1 MSTGPESERMVTGAR
16 LFFPCRCGGARL
28 WGVLTLVPAGRR
40 RRAARGRL
48 VGGQIRAAAVTA
60 SLAAALPL
68 LAPLQVHA
76 QESADAPDS
85 LATAPLPL
93 EPTREV
99 RFRTEEGSWM
109 SVDVSPDGRMLVFDL
124 LGDLY
129 TLPVEGGTATP
140 LLTGPAFESQPRFSP
155 DGSEI
160 VFVSDRSGGHNLWVL
175 SADGSDTTQITR
187 GNDNLYTSPEWS
199 PDGEYL
205 VASRTFSPLGGAAK
219 PWIFHRDGG
228 SGIALIDEPEQL
240 KAIGAAFD
248 PSGRYIYLAQGTR
261 DWTYDAAFPKYQ
273 LIRHDRETGRQA
285 TVTGRYGSGFR
296 PAVSPDGGTL
306 VYGSRHEDATGVRAR
321 NLATGDERWL
331 VYPVQR
337 DDMESRATLDLLPGY
352 AFTPDGA
359 ALIASYGG
367 RLWQVPLDGS
377 EPDAIPFAADVV
389 IHAGPRLD
397 FDYPVEDTPT
407 FRVRQI
413 RDVALSPDG
422 SEIAFTALGRLYV
435 MEAEGGEPRRLG
447 EEIDGALH
455 HAAWSPDGETVAA
468 VSWREPDG
476 GHLWAVPRDGDE
488 ARQLSRA
495 PHYLQSPAWSP
506 GGDRI
511 VVLRAPVRSRLTGA
525 GGGSQTDIVWYGSS
539 TAGAPTVVA
548 EALGRSQPHFR
559 GDQPDRI
566 YLHTGPRGLVSV
578 RWDGTD
584 EKEHL
589 KVTGFSANR
598 GGPPANASSIR
609 LSPAGGQ
616 ALAKV
621 GNDLY
626 LVTVPQVGG
635 EAPSVSVR
643 NPSGAPVPVTRIT
656 DFGAE
661 FPSWSSDGEMVV
673 WALGNAYLRYDL
685 DDAEAFADSVE
696 ATEAEE
702 AAAADTAE
710 AAGDD
715 LEEGAGDPA
724 EAGGDE
730 SAADD
735 SDDDARYQ
743 PTEVRVELEAPRDL
757 PTGTL
762 LLSGARLI
770 TMRGDEVIERGDIL
784 IDGNRIAAVGPSGS
798 LTVPDGTEV
807 RDVSGMTITPGFVDT
822 HAHLRPPAGVHTTQP
837 WGYLANLAF
846 GVTTTRDP
854 QTGVSDVLTYADRV
868 RSGDILG
875 PRIYSTGPG
884 IFGNY
889 QPGEGIR
896 DLDHARDILR
906 RYAEY
911 YDTKTFKMYL
921 AGNRQQRQWLV
932 MAARELELMPTTE
945 AGLDFQ
951 LDLTHAMDGYPG
963 IEHNLPIYPL
973 YRDVV
978 RVFSE
983 TRVVNTPTL
992 IVSFGG
998 PMGEIYWFT
1007 RENVH
1012 GNERLARFTPH
1023 ETLDSRTRR
1032 RAGAAGAVAWA
1043 VDEEYVFEDHARF
1056 LADVVADGGF
1066 AGVGSHGQLQGL
1078 GFHWELWMVA
1088 SGGMSNHDALKSA
1101 TIFGAG
1107 GIGLEREIGSLE
1119 AGKLA
1124 DLVILSRNPLDDLR
1138 NSVSVEQVMMNGRLF
1153 EAETLDEV
1161 WPRQRALGYRGFV
1174 EDEPR
1179 GGGQ

>member
-1 MSTGPESERMVTGAR
+1 MKS
-16 LFFPCRCGGARL
+16 L
-28 WGVLTLVPAGRR
+28 VLTFVAI
-40 RRAARGRL
+40 AF
-48 VGGQIRAAAVTA
+48 IA
-60 SLAAALPL
+60 SLPAAPA
-68 LAPLQVHA
+68 HA
-76 QESADAPDS
+76 QESAGTAAQADS
-85 LATAPLPL
+85 LATASLPL
-93 EPTREV
+93 EPTREI
-99 RFRTEEGSWM
+99 RFTTSEGSWI
-109 SVDVSPDGRMLVFDL
+109 SVDISPDGATLVFDL

-129 TLPVEGGTATP
+129 TLPVDGGAATP

-160 VFVSDRSGGHNLWVL
+160 VFVSDRSGGQNLWVL
-175 SADGSDTTQITR
+175 STDGSDTTQITR

-199 PDGEYL
+199 PDGQYL

-219 PWIFHRDGG
+219 PWLFHRDGG

-248 PSGRYIYLAQGTR
+248 PTGRYIYLAQGTR

-273 LIRHDRETGRQA
+273 LVRYDRETGRSP

-296 PAVSPDGGTL
+296 PAVSPDGATL
-306 VYGSRHEDATGVRAR
+306 VYGSRHEDATGLRAR
-321 NLATGDERWL
+321 DLATGNERWL

-352 AFTPDGA
+352 AFTPDGT

-367 RLWQVPLDGS
+367 RLWRVPLDAGETNAGETDAN
-377 EPDAIPFAADVV
+377 EPTEIPFTADVV

-407 FRVRQI
+407 FRARQI
-413 RDVALSPDG
+413 REVALSPDG
-422 SEIAFTALGRLYV
+422 GTVAFTALGQLYV
-435 MEAEGGEPRRLG
+435 MEAGGGVPRRIG
-447 EEIDGALH
+447 AEVDGAVFH
-455 HAAWSPDGETVAA
+455 PAWSPDGETLAA

-476 GHLWAVPRDGDE
+476 GHLWEIPANGDG
-488 ARQLSRA
+488 ARRVSDAAR
-495 PHYLQSPAWSP
+495 YLQSPAWSP
-506 GGDRI
+506 DGDRI
-511 VVLRAPVRSRLTGA
+511 VALQRPVRARLQGA
-525 GGGSQTDIVWYGSS
+525 GGGGQADIVWYGAGS
-539 TAGAPTVVA
+539 GAPAAATIVA

-559 GDQPDRI
+559 TDQPDRI
-566 YLHTGPRGLVSV
+566 YLHAGTRGLVSI

-598 GGPPANASSIR
+598 SGPPANASSIR
-609 LSPAGGQ
+609 VSPAGGR

-626 LVTVPQVGG
+626 LVTVPQVGA
-635 EAPSVSVR
+635 EAPTVSVR
-643 NPSGAPVPVTRIT
+643 SPSGAAVPVTRIT
-656 DFGAE
+656 ESGGE
-661 FPSWSSDGEMVV
+661 FQSWSSDGTEAV
-673 WALGNAYLRYDL
+673 WALGNAYFRYNL
-685 DDAEAFADSVE
+685 ADAEAFADSVE
-696 ATEAEE
+696 A
-702 AAAADTAE
+702 AE
-710 AAGDD
+710 AAESD
-715 LEEGAGDPA
+715 EADPA
-724 EAGGDE
+724 D
-730 SAADD
+730 AADPAAT
-735 SDDDARYQ
+735 DDPAASSSSNPRYQ
-743 PTEVRVELEAPRDL
+743 PTEVRVALDVPRDL

-762 LLSGARLI
+762 LLSGARVI
-770 TMRGDEVIERGDIL
+770 TMRGDDVIERGDIL
-784 IDGNRIAAVGPSGS
+784 IDGHRIAAVGPSGTLS
-798 LTVPDGTEV
+798 VPDGAEV

-875 PRIYSTGPG
+875 PRIFSTGPG
-884 IFGNY
+884 VFGNY
-889 QPGEGIR
+889 QALEGIR
-896 DLDHARDILR
+896 DLDHARNVLR
-906 RYAEY
+906 RYSDY

-921 AGNRQQRQWLV
+921 SGNRQQRQWLV

-945 AGLDFQ
+945 AGLDYQ
-951 LDLTHAMDGYPG
+951 ADLTHAMDGYPG
-963 IEHNLPIYPL
+963 IEHNVPIYPL
-973 YRDVV
+973 YHDVV
-978 RVFSE
+978 RLFSA
-983 TRVVNTPTL
+983 TKVLNTPTL

-1007 RENVH
+1007 TEDVL
-1012 GNERLARFTPH
+1012 GNERLVRFTPR

-1032 RAGAAGAVAWA
+1032 RAGAAGSVAWA
-1043 VDEEYVFEDHARF
+1043 IDEEYVFEDHARF

-1101 TIFGAG
+1101 TIFGAN
-1107 GIGLEREIGSLE
+1107 GIGLETELGSIE
-1119 AGKLA
+1119 PGKLA
-1124 DLVILSRNPLDDLR
+1124 DLAILSRNPLDDLR
-1138 NSVSVEQVMMNGRLF
+1138 NTELVEQVMINGRLF
-1153 EAETLDEV
+1153 DAETLDEV

-1174 EDEPR
+1174 EDEP
-1179 GGGQ
+1179 GGGENR

>member
-1 MSTGPESERMVTGAR
+1 MAAAFVAA
-16 LFFPCRCGGARL
+16 C
-28 WGVLTLVPAGRR
+28 LTLAAPPA
-40 RRAARGRL
+40 
-48 VGGQIRAAAVTA
+48 
-60 SLAAALPL
+60 
-68 LAPLQVHA
+68 VHA
-76 QESADAPDS
+76 QEQPPGAPDS
-85 LATAPLPL
+85 LATESLPL

-109 SVDVSPDGRMLVFDL
+109 SVDVSPDGNTLVLDL

-129 TLPVEGGTATP
+129 TLPIEGGTATP

-155 DGSEI
+155 DGTEI
-160 VFVSDRSGGHNLWVL
+160 VFVSDRSGGQNLWVL
-175 SADGSDTTQITR
+175 AADGSDTTQITR

-199 PDGEYL
+199 PDGDYL

-219 PWIFHRDGG
+219 PWLFHRDGG

-248 PSGRYIYLAQGTR
+248 PGGRYIYLAQGTR

-273 LIRHDRETGRQA
+273 LIRYDRETGRQA

-306 VYGSRHEDATGVRAR
+306 VYGSRHEDATGLRAR
-321 NLATGDERWL
+321 DLATGDERWL

-352 AFTPDGA
+352 AFTPDA
-359 ALIASYGG
+359 SSLVASYGG
-367 RLWQVPLDGS
+367 RLWRVPLDGS
-377 EPDAIPFAADVV
+377 EPAAIPFTADVV
-389 IHAGPRLD
+389 VHAGPRLD

-413 RDVALSPDG
+413 RDVVLSPDG
-422 SEIAFTALGRLYV
+422 SEVAFTALGRLYV
-435 MEAEGGEPRRLG
+435 MDADGGAPRRIG
-447 EEIDGALH
+447 ADIEGALFH
-455 HAAWSPDGETVAA
+455 PAWSRDGETIAAVSWLEPGGGHLWTVPADDGDARRLSQAPHYVQAPAWSPDGNRV
-468 VSWREPDG
+468 
-476 GHLWAVPRDGDE
+476 
-488 ARQLSRA
+488 
-495 PHYLQSPAWSP
+495 
-506 GGDRI
+506 
-511 VVLRAPVRSRLTGA
+511 VVLRAAVRSRLPGA
-525 GGGSQTDIVWYGSS
+525 GGGSQTDVVWYGSS
-539 TAGAPTVVA
+539 ATGAPTVVA

-559 GDQPDRI
+559 ADQPDRI
-566 YLHTGPRGLVSV
+566 YMHAGARGLVSL

-609 LSPAGGQ
+609 MSPAGGR
-616 ALAKV
+616 ALARV

-626 LVTVPQVGG
+626 LLTVPQVGG
-635 EAPSVSVR
+635 EAPTISVR

-656 DFGAE
+656 DFGGE
-661 FPSWSSDGEMVV
+661 FPSWSSDGQIVA
-673 WALGNAYLRYDL
+673 WALGNAYFRYDPAA
-685 DDAEAFADSVE
+685 AEAFADSVE
-696 ATEAEE
+696 AAGDDPETEEPAGDPVEGGAE
-702 AAAADTAE
+702 AAA
-710 AAGDD
+710 
-715 LEEGAGDPA
+715 
-724 EAGGDE
+724 
-730 SAADD
+730 SA
-735 SDDDARYQ
+735 ARYQ
-743 PTEVRVELEAPRDL
+743 PVEVRVALDAPRDL
-757 PTGTL
+757 PTGRL

-784 IDGNRIAAVGPSGS
+784 VDGNRIVALGPAGS
-798 LTVPDGTEV
+798 LDVPEGTEV
-807 RDVSGMTITPGFVDT
+807 RDVTGMTITPGFVDT

-884 IFGNY
+884 VFGNY
-889 QPGEGIR
+889 QAREGIR
-896 DLDHARDILR
+896 DLDHARDILK
-906 RYAEY
+906 RYSEY

-951 LDLTHAMDGYPG
+951 LDLTHAIDGYPG
-963 IEHNLPIYPL
+963 IEHNLPVYPL

-978 RVFSE
+978 RLFSE
-983 TRVVNTPTL
+983 TKVVNTPTL

-1007 RENVH
+1007 RGDVH
-1012 GNERLARFTPH
+1012 DNERLARFTPH
-1023 ETLDSRTRR
+1023 ETLDARTRR

-1043 VDEEYVFEDHARF
+1043 MDEEYVFEDHARF

-1078 GFHWELWMVA
+1078 GFHWELWMVG
-1088 SGGMSNHDALKSA
+1088 SGGMSNHDALRSA
-1101 TIFGAG
+1101 TIFGAH
-1107 GIGLEREIGSLE
+1107 GIGLERELGSLE
-1119 AGKLA
+1119 PGKLA
-1124 DLVILSRNPLDDLR
+1124 DLAILSRNPLDDLR
-1138 NSVSVEQVMMNGRLF
+1138 NSVSVEQVMINGRLF

-1161 WPRQRALGYRGFV
+1161 WPRQRPLGYRGFV
-1174 EDEPR
+1174 EDEP
-1179 GGGQ
+1179 GGGER

>member
-1 MSTGPESERMVTGAR
+1 MAAAFVAA
-16 LFFPCRCGGARL
+16 C
-28 WGVLTLVPAGRR
+28 LTLTAPPA
-40 RRAARGRL
+40 
-48 VGGQIRAAAVTA
+48 
-60 SLAAALPL
+60 
-68 LAPLQVHA
+68 VHA
-76 QESADAPDS
+76 QEQPAGAPDS
-85 LATAPLPL
+85 LATESLPL

-109 SVDVSPDGRMLVFDL
+109 SVDVSPDGNTLVLDL

-129 TLPVEGGTATP
+129 TLPIEGGTATP

-155 DGSEI
+155 DGTEI
-160 VFVSDRSGGHNLWVL
+160 VFVSDRSGGQNLWVL
-175 SADGSDTTQITR
+175 AANGSDTTQITR
-187 GNDNLYTSPEWS
+187 DNDNLYTSPEWS
-199 PDGEYL
+199 PDGDYL

-219 PWIFHRDGG
+219 PWLFHRDGG

-248 PSGRYIYLAQGTR
+248 PGGRYIYLAQGTR

-273 LIRHDRETGRQA
+273 LIRYDRETGRQA

-306 VYGSRHEDATGVRAR
+306 VYGSRHEDATGLRAR
-321 NLATGDERWL
+321 DLATGDERWL

-352 AFTPDGA
+352 AFTPDGSS
-359 ALIASYGG
+359 LVASYGG
-367 RLWQVPLDGS
+367 RLWRVPLDGS
-377 EPDAIPFAADVV
+377 EPAAIPFTADVV
-389 IHAGPRLD
+389 VHAGPRLD

-413 RDVALSPDG
+413 RDVVLSPDG
-422 SEIAFTALGRLYV
+422 SEVAFTALGRLYV
-435 MEAEGGEPRRLG
+435 MDADGGAPRRIG
-447 EEIDGALH
+447 ADIEGALFH
-455 HAAWSPDGETVAA
+455 PAWSPDGETIAA
-468 VSWREPDG
+468 VSWLEPGG
-476 GHLWAVPRDGDE
+476 GHLWTVPADDGD
-488 ARQLSRA
+488 ARRLSQA
-495 PHYLQSPAWSP
+495 PHYVQAPVWSP
-506 GGDRI
+506 DGNRI
-511 VVLRAPVRSRLTGA
+511 VVLRAAVRSRLPGA
-525 GGGSQTDIVWYGSS
+525 GGGSQTDVVWYGSGA
-539 TAGAPTVVA
+539 TGAPTVVA

-559 GDQPDRI
+559 ADQPDRI
-566 YLHTGPRGLVSV
+566 YMHAGARGLVSL

-609 LSPAGGQ
+609 MSPAGGR
-616 ALAKV
+616 ALARV

-626 LVTVPQVGG
+626 LLTVPQVGG
-635 EAPSVSVR
+635 EAPTISVR

-656 DFGAE
+656 DFGGE
-661 FPSWSSDGEMVV
+661 FPSWSRDGQIVV
-673 WALGNAYLRYDL
+673 WALGNAYFRYDPAA
-685 DDAEAFADSVE
+685 AEAFADSVE
-696 ATEAEE
+696 A
-702 AAAADTAE
+702 
-710 AAGDD
+710 AGDD
-715 LEEGAGDPA
+715 PETEEPAGDPA
-724 EAGGDE
+724 ADE
-730 SAADD
+730 PAAA
-735 SDDDARYQ
+735 DARYQ
-743 PTEVRVELEAPRDL
+743 PVEVRVALDAPRDL
-757 PTGTL
+757 PTGRL

-770 TMRGDEVIERGDIL
+770 TMRDDEVIERGDIL
-784 IDGNRIAAVGPSGS
+784 VENNRIAALGPTGS
-798 LTVPDGTEV
+798 LDIPEGTEV
-807 RDVSGMTITPGFVDT
+807 HDVTGMTITPGFVDT

-884 IFGNY
+884 VFGNY
-889 QPGEGIR
+889 QAREGIR
-896 DLDHARDILR
+896 DLDHARDILK
-906 RYAEY
+906 RYSEY

-951 LDLTHAMDGYPG
+951 LDLTHAIDGYPG
-963 IEHNLPIYPL
+963 IEHNLPVYPL

-978 RVFSE
+978 RLFSE
-983 TRVVNTPTL
+983 TKVVNTPTL

-1007 RENVH
+1007 RGGVH
-1012 GNERLARFTPH
+1012 DNERLARFTPH
-1023 ETLDSRTRR
+1023 ETLDARTRR

-1043 VDEEYVFEDHARF
+1043 MDEEYVFEDHARF
-1056 LADVVADGGF
+1056 LADVVADGGL

-1078 GFHWELWMVA
+1078 GFHWELWMVG
-1088 SGGMSNHDALKSA
+1088 SGGMSNHDALRSA
-1101 TIFGAG
+1101 TIFGAH
-1107 GIGLEREIGSLE
+1107 GIGLERELGSLE
-1119 AGKLA
+1119 PGKLA
-1124 DLVILSRNPLDDLR
+1124 DLAILSRNPLDDLR
-1138 NSVSVEQVMMNGRLF
+1138 NSLSVEQVMINGRLF

-1161 WPRQRALGYRGFV
+1161 WPRQRPLGYRGFV
-1174 EDEPR
+1174 EDEP
-1179 GGGQ
+1179 GGGER

>member
-1 MSTGPESERMVTGAR
+1 MTDWKSDLLGAA
-16 LFFPCRCGGARL
+16 LARSGSN
-28 WGVLTLVPAGRR
+28 GVHEERR
-40 RRAARGRL
+40 RFALIA
-48 VGGQIRAAAVTA
+48 
-60 SLAAALPL
+60 LAAL
-68 LAPLQVHA
+68 L
-76 QESADAPDS
+76 S
-85 LATAPLPL
+85 LATTAPAHAQDSADTPDPLATESLPL
-93 EPTREV
+93 EPTREI
-99 RFRTEEGSWM
+99 RFTTSEGSWI
-109 SVDVSPDGRMLVFDL
+109 SVDISPDGATLVFDL

-129 TLPVEGGTATP
+129 TLPVAGGTATP
-140 LLTGPAFESQPRFSP
+140 LLTGPAFESQPRYSP

-160 VFVSDRSGGHNLWVL
+160 VFVSDRSGGQNLWVL
-175 SADGSDTTQITR
+175 STDGSDTTQITR

-219 PWIFHRDGG
+219 PWLFHRDGG
-228 SGIALIDEPEQL
+228 SGIALISEPEQL

-248 PSGRYIYLAQGTR
+248 PTGRYIYLAQGTR

-273 LIRHDRETGRQA
+273 LVRYDRQTGRSP

-296 PAVSPDGGTL
+296 PAVSPDGATL
-306 VYGSRHEDATGVRAR
+306 VYGSRHEDATGLRAR
-321 NLATGDERWL
+321 DLATGNERWL

-352 AFTPDGA
+352 AFTPDGT

-367 RLWQVPLDGS
+367 RLWRVPLAAGETGGS
-377 EPDAIPFAADVV
+377 EPTEIPFTADVV

-407 FRVRQI
+407 FRARQI

-422 SEIAFTALGRLYV
+422 SRIAFTALGQLYV
-435 MEAEGGEPRRLG
+435 MEADGGVPRRIG
-447 EEIDGALH
+447 AEVDGALFH
-455 HAAWSPDGETVAA
+455 PAWSPDGETLAA

-476 GHLWAVPRDGDE
+476 GHLWTIPSNGDDAQRVSQAPR
-488 ARQLSRA
+488 
-495 PHYLQSPAWSP
+495 YMQSPAWSP
-506 GGDRI
+506 SGDRI
-511 VVLRAPVRSRLTGA
+511 VALQAPVRSRLSGA
-525 GGGSQTDIVWYGSS
+525 GGGGQTDIVWYGSDGDGPGEA
-539 TAGAPTVVA
+539 TIVA

-559 GDQPDRI
+559 TDQDDRI
-566 YLHTGPRGLVSV
+566 YLHAGARGLVSV

-609 LSPAGGQ
+609 ISPAGGR

-626 LVTVPQVGG
+626 LVTVPQVGA
-635 EAPSVSVR
+635 EAPTVSVR
-643 NPSGAPVPVTRIT
+643 SPSGAAVPVTRIT
-656 DFGAE
+656 EFGGEFQSWSADGAE
-661 FPSWSSDGEMVV
+661 VV
-673 WALGNAYLRYDL
+673 WALGNAYFRYNL
-685 DDAEAFADSVE
+685 ADAEAFADSVE
-696 ATEAEE
+696 AAEAAEE
-702 AAAADTAE
+702 ADPPADSDPEDPTDAPAATADTDNPAAA
-710 AAGDD
+710 
-715 LEEGAGDPA
+715 PA
-724 EAGGDE
+724 P
-730 SAADD
+730 
-735 SDDDARYQ
+735 DARYQ
-743 PTEVRVELEAPRDL
+743 PTEIRVALDVPRDL

-762 LLSGARLI
+762 LLSGARVI
-770 TMRGDEVIERGDIL
+770 TMRGDEVIENGDIL
-784 IDGNRIAAVGPSGS
+784 INGNRIAAVGPSGT
-798 LTVPDGTEV
+798 LDVPDGADV

-884 IFGNY
+884 VFANY
-889 QPGEGIR
+889 QALEGIR
-896 DLDHARDILR
+896 DLDHARDILT
-906 RYAEY
+906 RYSDY

-921 AGNRQQRQWLV
+921 SGNRQQRQWLV

-945 AGLDFQ
+945 AGLDYQ
-951 LDLTHAMDGYPG
+951 ADLTHAMDGYPG

-973 YRDVV
+973 YHDVV
-978 RVFSE
+978 RLFSE
-983 TRVVNTPTL
+983 TKVLNTPTL

-1007 RENVH
+1007 NENVLD
-1012 GNERLARFTPH
+1012 NERLVRFTPR

-1032 RAGAAGAVAWA
+1032 RAGAAGSVAWA
-1043 VDEEYVFEDHARF
+1043 IDEEYVFEDHARF

-1088 SGGMSNHDALKSA
+1088 SGGMSNHDALRSA
-1101 TIFGAG
+1101 TILGAN
-1107 GIGLEREIGSLE
+1107 GIGLETEIGSIE
-1119 AGKLA
+1119 PGKLA
-1124 DLVILSRNPLDDLR
+1124 DLTILSRNPLDDLR
-1138 NSVSVEQVMMNGRLF
+1138 GTVSVEQVMMNGRLF

-1161 WPRQRALGYRGFV
+1161 WPRQRAVGYRGFV
-1174 EDEPR
+1174 EDEPP
-1179 GGGQ
+1179 GGGR

>member
-1 MSTGPESERMVTGAR
+1 MSAVIPSKTTVTGTR
-16 LFFPCRCGGARL
+16 LLA
-28 WGVLTLVPAGRR
+28 
-40 RRAARGRL
+40 
-48 VGGQIRAAAVTA
+48 TA
-60 SLAAALPL
+60 LIF
-68 LAPLQVHA
+68 LAPLPARA
-76 QESADAPDS
+76 QEQPSGAPDS
-85 LATAPLPL
+85 LATESLPL

-99 RFRTEEGSWM
+99 RFQTEEGSWM
-109 SVDVSPDGRMLVFDL
+109 SVDVSPDGRTLVFDL

-129 TLPVEGGTATP
+129 TLPVEGGTAMP
-140 LLTGPAFESQPRFSP
+140 LLSGPAFESQPRFSP
-155 DGSEI
+155 DGTEI
-160 VFVSDRSGGHNLWVL
+160 VFVSDRSGGQNLWVL
-175 SADGSDTTQITR
+175 AVDGSDTTQITR

-199 PDGEYL
+199 PDGDYL

-219 PWIFHRDGG
+219 PWLFHRDGG

-240 KAIGAAFD
+240 KAIGPAFD
-248 PSGRYIYLAQGTR
+248 PTGRYIYLAQGTR

-273 LIRHDRETGRQA
+273 LIRYDRETGRQA

-296 PAVSPDGGTL
+296 PALSPDGGTL
-306 VYGSRHEDATGVRAR
+306 VYGSRHEDATGLRAR
-321 NLATGDERWL
+321 DLATGDERWL
-331 VYPVQR
+331 AYPVQR

-359 ALIASYGG
+359 ALVASYGG
-367 RLWQVPLDGS
+367 RLWRVPMDGS
-377 EPDAIPFAADVV
+377 EPAAIPFTADVV
-389 IHAGPRLD
+389 VHAGPRLD
-397 FDYPVEDTPT
+397 FDYPVEDTPA

-422 SEIAFTALGRLYV
+422 SEVAFTALGDLYV
-435 MEAEGGEPRRLG
+435 MDADGGEPRRVG
-447 EEIDGALH
+447 TTVEGALSH
-455 HAAWSPDGETVAA
+455 PAWSPDGETIAA
-468 VSWREPDG
+468 VSWLEPGG
-476 GHLWAVPRDGDE
+476 GHLWAVSADDGG
-488 ARQLSRA
+488 ARRLSQA

-506 GGDRI
+506 DGDRI
-511 VVLRAPVRSRLTGA
+511 VVLRAAVRSRLPGA
-525 GGGSQTDIVWYGSS
+525 GGGGRTDIVWYGAGA
-539 TAGAPTVVA
+539 AGAPTVVA

-559 GDQPDRI
+559 TDQPDRI
-566 YLHTGPRGLVSV
+566 HLHAGARGLVSV

-598 GGPPANASSIR
+598 GGPPANASSVR
-609 LSPAGGQ
+609 MSPTGGR
-616 ALAKV
+616 ALARV

-635 EAPSVSVR
+635 EAPTVSIR
-643 NPSGAPVPVTRIT
+643 NPSAAPVPVTRIT

-673 WALGNAYLRYDL
+673 WALGNAYFRYDL
-685 DDAEAFADSVE
+685 EAAEAFADSVE
-696 ATEAEE
+696 A
-702 AAAADTAE
+702 AE
-710 AAGDD
+710 AAE
-715 LEEGAGDPA
+715 EEGAADPAGDPA
-724 EAGGDE
+724 AAEPPDP
-730 SAADD
+730 ADD
-735 SDDDARYQ
+735 PRAAEGDPERDDSDDARYQ
-743 PTEVRVELEAPRDL
+743 PTEVRVALDAPRDL
-757 PTGTL
+757 PTGRL

-770 TMRGDEVIERGDIL
+770 TMRGDEVIETGDVL

-798 LTVPDGTEV
+798 LEVPEGTEV

-837 WGYLANLAF
+837 WGYLTNLAF

-875 PRIYSTGPG
+875 PRIFSTGPG

-889 QPGEGIR
+889 QALEGIR

-906 RYAEY
+906 RYSDY

-921 AGNRQQRQWLV
+921 AGNRQQRQWLI

-963 IEHNLPIYPL
+963 IEHNLPVYPL

-978 RVFSE
+978 RLFSE

-1007 RENVH
+1007 RGGVH
-1012 GNERLARFTPH
+1012 DNERLARFTPH
-1023 ETLDSRTRR
+1023 ETLDARTRR

-1043 VDEEYVFEDHARF
+1043 MDEEFVFEDHARF
-1056 LADVVADGGF
+1056 LADVVSDGGF

-1088 SGGMSNHDALKSA
+1088 SGGMSNHDALRSA
-1101 TIFGAG
+1101 TIFGAN
-1107 GIGLEREIGSLE
+1107 GIGLENELGSLE
-1119 AGKLA
+1119 PGKLA

-1138 NSVSVEQVMMNGRLF
+1138 NSVSVEQVMINGRLF
-1153 EAETLDEV
+1153 EAATLDEV
-1161 WPRQRALGYRGFV
+1161 WPRQRPLGYRGFV
-1174 EDEPR
+1174 EDEP
-1179 GGGQ
+1179 

>member
-1 MSTGPESERMVTGAR
+1 MVT
-16 LFFPCRCGGARL
+16 
-28 WGVLTLVPAGRR
+28 AGRLSPSRRCRAVQFGGVSARKAAR
-40 RRAARGRL
+40 RRARGARARL
-48 VGGQIRAAAVTA
+48 AGQIRAARVLAPLATA
-60 SLAAALPL
+60 LTL
-68 LAPLQVHA
+68 LAPLPAHA
-76 QESADAPDS
+76 QESADPPDS
-85 LATAPLPL
+85 LATASLPL

-109 SVDVSPDGRMLVFDL
+109 SVDVSPDGRTLVFDL

-160 VFVSDRSGGHNLWVL
+160 VFVSDRSGGQNLWVL
-175 SADGSDTTQITR
+175 GADGSDTTQITR

-219 PWIFHRDGG
+219 PWLFHRDGG
-228 SGIALIDEPEQL
+228 SGIALIDDPEQL
-240 KAIGAAFD
+240 KAIGPAFD
-248 PSGRYIYLAQGTR
+248 PTGRYIYLAQGTR

-273 LIRHDRETGRQA
+273 LIRYDRETGRQA

-296 PAVSPDGGTL
+296 PAVSPDGATL
-306 VYGSRHEDATGVRAR
+306 VYGSRHEEATGLRAR
-321 NLATGDERWL
+321 DLATGDERWL

-359 ALIASYGG
+359 AVIASYGG
-367 RLWQVPLDGS
+367 RLWRVPLDGS
-377 EPDAIPFAADVV
+377 EPGAIPFAADVV

-455 HAAWSPDGETVAA
+455 HPAWSPDGEAVAA
-468 VSWREPDG
+468 VNWREPEG
-476 GHLWAVPRDGDE
+476 GHLWTISRDGSD
-488 ARQLSRA
+488 ARQLSQA

-511 VVLRAPVRSRLTGA
+511 VALQAPVRSRLTGA
-525 GGGSQTDIVWYGSS
+525 GGGSQTDVVWYGSGA
-539 TAGAPTVVA
+539 AGAPTLVA
-548 EALGRSQPHFR
+548 EALGRSQPHFQA
-559 GDQPDRI
+559 GLPDRI
-566 YLHTGPRGLVSV
+566 YLHAGARGLVSV

-609 LSPAGGQ
+609 MSPAAGR

-626 LVTVPQVGG
+626 VVTVPQVG
-635 EAPSVSVR
+635 EAPTVSVR
-643 NPSGAPVPVTRIT
+643 NPADAPVPVTRIT

-661 FPSWSSDGEMVV
+661 FQSWSSDGEEVV
-673 WALGNAYLRYDL
+673 WALGNAYFRYDIE
-685 DDAEAFADSVE
+685 DAEAFADSVE
-696 ATEAEE
+696 AAEAEE
-702 AAAADTAE
+702 EDEAEEDAAPEPAD
-710 AAGDD
+710 
-715 LEEGAGDPA
+715 DPADELA

-743 PTEVRVELEAPRDL
+743 PTEVRVELDAPRDL
-757 PTGTL
+757 PVGRL
-762 LLSGARLI
+762 LLSGARLV

-784 IDGNRIAAVGPSGS
+784 VDGNRIVAVGPSGS
-798 LTVPDGTEV
+798 LDIPVGTEV
-807 RDVSGMTITPGFVDT
+807 RDIGGMTITPGFVDT

-889 QPGEGIR
+889 QTGEGIR

-906 RYAEY
+906 RYADY

-978 RVFSE
+978 RVFSG

-1023 ETLDSRTRR
+1023 ETLDSRSRR

-1043 VDEEYVFEDHARF
+1043 IDEEFVFEDHARF

-1101 TIFGAG
+1101 TIFGAN
-1107 GIGLEREIGSLE
+1107 GIGLEKEIGSLE
-1119 AGKLA
+1119 PGKLA

-1138 NSVSVEQVMMNGRLF
+1138 NSLSVEQVMMNGRLF

-1161 WPRQRALGYRGFV
+1161 WPRQRALGYPGFV
-1174 EDEPR
+1174 EDEP
-1179 GGGQ
+1179 GGGGR

>member
-1 MSTGPESERMVTGAR
+1 MKSLSPKTGTA
-16 LFFPCRCGGARL
+16 
-28 WGVLTLVPAGRR
+28 LTRPAL
-40 RRAARGRL
+40 AILSLIA
-48 VGGQIRAAAVTA
+48 IA
-60 SLAAALPL
+60 SLPAPAA
-68 LAPLQVHA
+68 QA
-76 QESADAPDS
+76 QDDTPSPDS
-85 LATAPLPL
+85 LATESLPL
-93 EPTREV
+93 EPTREI
-99 RFRTEEGSWM
+99 RLTTSEGSWI
-109 SVDVSPDGRMLVFDL
+109 SVDISPDGTTLVFDL

-129 TLPVEGGTATP
+129 TLPVEGGAATP

-160 VFVSDRSGGHNLWVL
+160 VFVSDRSGGQNLWIL
-175 SADGSDTTQITR
+175 STDRSDTTQITR
-187 GNDNLYTSPEWS
+187 GNDNLYTSPDWS
-199 PDGEYL
+199 PDGQYL

-219 PWIFHRDGG
+219 PWLFHRGGG

-248 PSGRYIYLAQGTR
+248 PTGRYIYLAQGTR

-273 LIRHDRETGRQA
+273 LLRYDRETGRQA

-296 PAVSPDGGTL
+296 PAISPDGATL
-306 VYGSRHEDATGVRAR
+306 VYGSRHEDATGLRAR

-352 AFTPDGA
+352 AFTPDGT
-359 ALIASYGG
+359 ALVASYGG
-367 RLWQVPLDGS
+367 RLWRVPLDGND
-377 EPDAIPFAADVV
+377 PTAIPFTADVTV
-389 IHAGPRLD
+389 HAGPRLD

-407 FRVRQI
+407 FRARQI

-422 SEIAFTALGRLYV
+422 GEVAFTALGQLYV
-435 MEAEGGEPRRLG
+435 MDADGGVPRRIG
-447 EEIDGALH
+447 AEVDGALFH
-455 HAAWSPDGETVAA
+455 PAWSPDGETLAA

-476 GHLWAVPRDGDE
+476 GHLWAIPANGDD
-488 ARQLSRA
+488 ARRVSDAAR
-495 PHYLQSPAWSP
+495 YLQSPAWSP
-506 GGDRI
+506 SGDRI
-511 VVLRAPVRSRLTGA
+511 VVLQTPVRGRLPGA
-525 GGGSQTDIVWYGSS
+525 GGGSRPDIVWYG
-539 TAGAPTVVA
+539 ADAGGPGAPTVVA
-548 EALGRSQPHFR
+548 ESLGRSQPHFR
-559 GDQPDRI
+559 TDQPDRI
-566 YLHTGPRGLVSV
+566 YLHAGARGLVSV

-598 GGPPANASSIR
+598 GGPAANASSIR
-609 LSPAGGQ
+609 ISPAGGR
-616 ALAKV
+616 ALTKV

-626 LVTVPQVGG
+626 LVTVPQVGA
-635 EAPSVSVR
+635 EAPTVSVR
-643 NPSGAPVPVTRIT
+643 SPSSAPVPVTRIT
-656 DFGAE
+656 DFGGE
-661 FPSWSSDGEMVV
+661 FQSWSSNGDEAV
-673 WALGNAYLRYDL
+673 WALGNAYFRYSL
-685 DDAEAFADSVE
+685 ADAEAFADSVE
-696 ATEAEE
+696 A
-702 AAAADTAE
+702 AE
-710 AAGDD
+710 AAEAAESDEAD
-715 LEEGAGDPA
+715 AADSAATDAPA
-724 EAGGDE
+724 E
-730 SAADD
+730 SP
-735 SDDDARYQ
+735 SDARYQ
-743 PTEVRVELEAPRDL
+743 PTETRVALDVPRDL

-762 LLSGARLI
+762 LLSGARII

-798 LTVPDGTEV
+798 LTVPDGAEV

-884 IFGNY
+884 VFGNY
-889 QPGEGIR
+889 QALEGIR
-896 DLDHARDILR
+896 DLDHARDVLR
-906 RYAEY
+906 RYSDY

-921 AGNRQQRQWLV
+921 SGNRQQRQWLV
-932 MAARELELMPTTE
+932 MAARELELMPATE

-951 LDLTHAMDGYPG
+951 LDLTHAMDGYPA
-963 IEHNLPIYPL
+963 IEHNLPVYPL

-978 RVFSE
+978 RLFSE
-983 TRVVNTPTL
+983 TKVLNTPTL

-1007 RENVH
+1007 NENVH

-1032 RAGAAGAVAWA
+1032 RAGAAGSVAWA
-1043 VDEEYVFEDHARF
+1043 MDEEYVFEDHARF

-1101 TIFGAG
+1101 TIFGAN
-1107 GIGLEREIGSLE
+1107 GIGLETEIGSIE
-1119 AGKLA
+1119 PGKLA
-1124 DLVILSRNPLDDLR
+1124 DLTILSRNPLDDLR
-1138 NSVSVEQVMMNGRLF
+1138 NTVSVDQVMMNGRLF
-1153 EAETLDEV
+1153 DAETLDEV
-1161 WPRQRALGYRGFV
+1161 WPRQRTLGYRGFV
-1174 EDEPR
+1174 EDEP
-1179 GGGQ
+1179 GGGR

>member
-1 MSTGPESERMVTGAR
+1 MKTLHNAM
-16 LFFPCRCGGARL
+16 
-28 WGVLTLVPAGRR
+28 LTLHRGILLAAILPLAATRPAH
-40 RRAARGRL
+40 AQDPEPA
-48 VGGQIRAAAVTA
+48 TA
-60 SLAAALPL
+60 SLA
-68 LAPLQVHA
+68 
-76 QESADAPDS
+76 
-85 LATAPLPL
+85 TASLPL
-93 EPTREV
+93 EPTRTV
-99 RFRTEEGSWM
+99 SFTTSEGSWI
-109 SVDVSPDGRMLVFDL
+109 SVDISPDGATLVFDL

-129 TLPVEGGTATP
+129 TLPVDGGTATP

-160 VFVSDRSGGHNLWVL
+160 VFVSDRSGGQNLWVL
-175 SADGSDTTQITR
+175 SVDGSDTTQITR
-187 GNDNLYTSPEWS
+187 GNNNLYTSPAWS

-219 PWIFHRDGG
+219 PWLFHRDGG
-228 SGIALIDEPEQL
+228 SGIALIDEPDNL
-240 KAIGAAFD
+240 KAIGPAFD

-261 DWTYDAAFPKYQ
+261 DWNYDAAFPQYQ
-273 LIRHDRETGRQA
+273 LVRYDRETGRQA

-296 PAVSPDGGTL
+296 PAVSPDGATL
-306 VYGSRHEDATGVRAR
+306 VYGSRHEDATGLRAR
-321 NLATGDERWL
+321 DLATGDERWL

-337 DDMESRATLDLLPGY
+337 DDMESRATLDILPGY
-352 AFTPDGA
+352 TFTPDGT
-359 ALIASYGG
+359 ALIASYDGG
-367 RLWQVPLDGS
+367 LWHVPLDGT
-377 EPDAIPFAADVV
+377 EPAPIPFTADVT

-407 FRVRQI
+407 FRARQI
-413 RDVALSPDG
+413 RGVALSPDG
-422 SEIAFTALGRLYV
+422 SEIAFTALGALYV
-435 MEAEGGEPRRLG
+435 MDADGGEPRLIG
-447 EEIDGALH
+447 AEVDGALFH
-455 HAAWSPDGETVAA
+455 PAWSPDGSMLAA

-476 GHLWAVPRDGDE
+476 GHLWAIPSSGGDPQ
-488 ARQLSRA
+488 RLSQA
-495 PHYLQSPAWSP
+495 PHYMQTPTWSP

-511 VVLRAPVRSRLTGA
+511 VVLQSPVRARLQGA
-525 GGGSQTDIVWYGSS
+525 GGGSRPDIAWYASDSGGP
-539 TAGAPTVVA
+539 GAATVVA
-548 EALGRSQPHFR
+548 ESLGRSQPHFR
-559 GDQPDRI
+559 ADQDDRL
-566 YLHTGPRGLVSV
+566 YLHAGARGLVSI

-598 GGPPANASSIR
+598 GGPAANASSIR
-609 LSPAGGQ
+609 LSPAGGR

-626 LVTVPQVGG
+626 LITVPQVGA
-635 EAPSVSVR
+635 EAPTVSVR
-643 NPSGAPVPVTRIT
+643 NPSSAPVPVTRVT
-656 DFGAE
+656 EFGGE
-661 FPSWSSDGEMVV
+661 FQSWSADGEDVV
-673 WALGNAYLRYDL
+673 WALGNAYFRYNL
-685 DDAEAFADSVE
+685 ADAEAFADSVE
-696 ATEAEE
+696 AAQAEE
-702 AAAADTAE
+702 SDEDDAPADAE
-710 AAGDD
+710 DPEDAPDNP
-715 LEEGAGDPA
+715 EEADEDDPA
-724 EAGGDE
+724 E
-730 SAADD
+730 S
-735 SDDDARYQ
+735 SSDDARYQ
-743 PTEVRVELEAPRDL
+743 PTEIRVALDIPRDL

-762 LLSGARLI
+762 LLSGARLV
-770 TMRGDEVIERGDIL
+770 TMRDDEVIENGDIL
-784 IDGNRIAAVGPSGS
+784 IDGNRIAAVGPSGT
-798 LTVPDGTEV
+798 LTVPDGTET

-884 IFGNY
+884 VFANY
-889 QPGEGIR
+889 QALEGIR
-896 DLDHARDILR
+896 DLDHARDVLK
-906 RYAEY
+906 RYSDY

-932 MAARELELMPTTE
+932 MAARELELMPATE

-951 LDLTHAMDGYPG
+951 LDLTHAIDGYPA
-963 IEHNLPIYPL
+963 IEHNLPVYPL
-973 YRDVV
+973 YHDVV
-978 RVFSE
+978 RLFSE
-983 TRVVNTPTL
+983 TKVLNTPTL

-1007 RENVH
+1007 NENVH

-1032 RAGAAGAVAWA
+1032 RAGAAGSVAWA
-1043 VDEEYVFEDHARF
+1043 MDEEYVFQDHARF

-1101 TIFGAG
+1101 TIFGAN
-1107 GIGLEREIGSLE
+1107 GIGLETEIGSIE
-1119 AGKLA
+1119 PGKLA
-1124 DLVILSRNPLDDLR
+1124 DLAIMSSNPLDDLR
-1138 NSVSVEQVMMNGRLF
+1138 NTLSVERVMMNGRLF

-1161 WPRQRALGYRGFV
+1161 WPRQRAVGYRGFV
-1174 EDEPR
+1174 EDEPER
-1179 GGGQ
+1179 

>member
-1 MSTGPESERMVTGAR
+1 MNSHSAET
-16 LFFPCRCGGARL
+16 
-28 WGVLTLVPAGRR
+28 
-40 RRAARGRL
+40 
-48 VGGQIRAAAVTA
+48 VTA
-60 SLAAALPL
+60 LTRPALAILSLIAIASLQAPAA
-68 LAPLQVHA
+68 HA
-76 QESADAPDS
+76 QDETPSPDS
-85 LATAPLPL
+85 LATESLPL
-93 EPTREV
+93 EPTREI
-99 RFRTEEGSWM
+99 RLTTSEGSWI
-109 SVDVSPDGRMLVFDL
+109 SVDISPDGTTLVFDL

-160 VFVSDRSGGHNLWVL
+160 VFVSDRSGGQNLWIL
-175 SADGSDTTQITR
+175 STDRSDTTQITR
-187 GNDNLYTSPEWS
+187 GNDNLYTSPDWS
-199 PDGEYL
+199 PDGQYL

-219 PWIFHRDGG
+219 PWLFHRDGG

-248 PSGRYIYLAQGTR
+248 PTGRYIYLAQGTR

-273 LIRHDRETGRQA
+273 LLRYDRETGRQA

-296 PAVSPDGGTL
+296 PAISPDGATL
-306 VYGSRHEDATGVRAR
+306 VYGSRHEDATGLRAR
-321 NLATGDERWL
+321 DLATGDERWL

-352 AFTPDGA
+352 AFTHDGT
-359 ALIASYGG
+359 ALVASYGG
-367 RLWQVPLDGS
+367 RLWRVPLDGNDPT
-377 EPDAIPFAADVV
+377 EIPFTADVTV
-389 IHAGPRLD
+389 HAGPRLD

-407 FRVRQI
+407 FRARQI
-413 RDVALSPDG
+413 RDVTLSPDG
-422 SEIAFTALGRLYV
+422 GEIAFTALGQLYV
-435 MEAEGGEPRRLG
+435 MDADGGVPRRIG
-447 EEIDGALH
+447 AEVDGALFH
-455 HAAWSPDGETVAA
+455 PAWSPDGETLAA

-476 GHLWAVPRDGDE
+476 GHLWAIPANGDD
-488 ARQLSRA
+488 ARRVSDAAR
-495 PHYLQSPAWSP
+495 YLQSPAWSP
-506 GGDRI
+506 SGDRI
-511 VVLRAPVRSRLTGA
+511 VVLQAPVRGRLPGA
-525 GGGSQTDIVWYGSS
+525 GGGSRPDIVWYGADAGSP
-539 TAGAPTVVA
+539 GAPTVVA
-548 EALGRSQPHFR
+548 ESLGRSQPHFR
-559 GDQPDRI
+559 TDQPDRI
-566 YLHTGPRGLVSV
+566 YLHAGARGLVSV

-609 LSPAGGQ
+609 ISPAGGR
-616 ALAKV
+616 ALTKV

-626 LVTVPQVGG
+626 LVTVPQVGA
-635 EAPSVSVR
+635 EAPTVSVR
-643 NPSGAPVPVTRIT
+643 NPSSAPVPVTRIT
-656 DFGAE
+656 DFGGE
-661 FPSWSSDGEMVV
+661 FQSWRSNGDEAV
-673 WALGNAYLRYDL
+673 WALGNAYFRYSL
-685 DDAEAFADSVE
+685 ADAEAFADSVE
-696 ATEAEE
+696 A
-702 AAAADTAE
+702 AE
-710 AAGDD
+710 AAESDEPD
-715 LEEGAGDPA
+715 AADEPEDAPA
-724 EAGGDE
+724 E
-730 SAADD
+730 SP
-735 SDDDARYQ
+735 SDARYQ
-743 PTEVRVELEAPRDL
+743 PTETRVALDVPRDL
-757 PTGTL
+757 PTGAL
-762 LLSGARLI
+762 LLSGARII

-798 LTVPDGTEV
+798 LTVPDGAEV

-884 IFGNY
+884 VFGNY
-889 QPGEGIR
+889 QALEGIR
-896 DLDHARDILR
+896 DLDHARDVLR
-906 RYAEY
+906 RYSDY

-921 AGNRQQRQWLV
+921 SGNRQQRQWLV
-932 MAARELELMPTTE
+932 MAARELELMPATE

-951 LDLTHAMDGYPG
+951 LDLTHAMDGYPA
-963 IEHNLPIYPL
+963 IEHNLPVYPL

-978 RVFSE
+978 RLFSE
-983 TRVVNTPTL
+983 TKVLNTPTL

-1007 RENVH
+1007 NENVH

-1032 RAGAAGAVAWA
+1032 RAGAAGSVAWA
-1043 VDEEYVFEDHARF
+1043 MDEEYVFEDHARF
-1056 LADVVADGGF
+1056 LANVVADGGF

-1101 TIFGAG
+1101 TIFGAN
-1107 GIGLEREIGSLE
+1107 GIGLETEIGSIE
-1119 AGKLA
+1119 PGKLA
-1124 DLVILSRNPLDDLR
+1124 DLTILSRNPLDDLR
-1138 NSVSVEQVMMNGRLF
+1138 NTVSVDQVMMNGRLF
-1153 EAETLDEV
+1153 DAETLDEV
-1161 WPRQRALGYRGFV
+1161 WPRQRTLGYRGFV
-1174 EDEPR
+1174 EDEP
-1179 GGGQ
+1179 GGGEQR